1 MTDTVMSGLR
11 IRMSHTGSKTWM
23 VQKKIKDGRRI
34 ATTLG
39 TYPGIPLRTAREEA
53 LKLQVEAES
62 AIDRIEEAERK
73 KAEAEAEALAART
86 LFDILAIYFE
96 NHIDRNLKPGPSR
109 QERKAQLT
117 YLNPFLCSRIDA
129 IKRSDLQMAVDRK
142 AAEGRV
148 VTAMPTRRGPT

>member
-1 MTDTVMSGLR
+1 LDRPKEDKGRAAHSDNTWNVSGDTAGNCP
-11 IRMSHTGSKTWM
+11 
-23 VQKKIKDGRRI
+23 RR
-34 ATTLG
+34 G
-39 TYPGIPLRTAREEA
+39 H
-53 LKLQVEAES
+53 KLQVEAES

-86 LFDILAIYFE
+86 LCDILAIYFE
-96 NHIDRNLKPGPSR
+96 NHLDRNLKPGPSR

-117 YLNPFLCSRIDA
+117 HLNPFLRSRIDA

-148 VTAMPTRRGPT
+148 VTAMSIHRGPT